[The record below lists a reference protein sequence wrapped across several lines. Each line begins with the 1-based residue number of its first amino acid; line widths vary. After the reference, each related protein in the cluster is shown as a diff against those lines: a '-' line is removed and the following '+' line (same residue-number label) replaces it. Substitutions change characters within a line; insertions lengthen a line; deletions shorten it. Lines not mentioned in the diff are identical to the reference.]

1 MNHSTNR
8 VFGIALSLI
17 ASAIIAQPS
26 FAQLGGSPASGSI
39 DQSGA
44 NQGQQNNTD
53 NLQTAPQAVDQHV
66 ANQQNYVSSG
76 QQHTYNQAPYTRGAL
91 EQTSTGSL
99 APNSVNMSP
108 YPSGSFSY
116 GFPSPG
122 PQVFMYASKG
132 GPGLPVTST
141 SSVDIN
147 TVDCNFIRLPGEYD
161 NNPASGMGPPNL
173 TETPPTQNNYLQNQN
188 TSVQNALQ
196 NLDSFFG
203 FPF

>member
-17 ASAIIAQPS
+17 ASVMIAQPS

-44 NQGQQNNTD
+44 NQGQENNTD

-76 QQHTYNQAPYTRGAL
+76 QQHTYKQAPYTRGAL

-108 YPSGSFSY
+108 FPSGSFNY

-122 PQVFMYASKG
+122 PQMFMYASKG

-141 SSVDIN
+141 SSVDLN
-147 TVDCNFIRLPGEYD
+147 TVDCNFIRPVGD
-161 NNPASGMGPPNL
+161 TSPAQGMGPPTL
-173 TETPPTQNNYLQNQN
+173 TATPPTQNSFLQNQN
-188 TSVQNALQ
+188 TSVQQALQ
-196 NLDSFFG
+196 GLDAFFG

>member
-17 ASAIIAQPS
+17 ASAMIAQPS
-26 FAQLGGSPASGSI
+26 FAQLGGSPASGSV

-44 NQGQQNNTD
+44 NQGQENNTD

-66 ANQQNYVSSG
+66 ADQQNYVSG
-76 QQHTYNQAPYTRGAL
+76 QGQHTSPTQAPYTRGGL

-108 YPSGSFSY
+108 FPSGSFSY
-116 GFPSPG
+116 GFGSPG
-122 PQVFMYASKG
+122 PQVFMYASRG

-141 SSVDIN
+141 SSVDLN
-147 TVDCNFIRLPGEYD
+147 TVDCNFIRPVGD
-161 NNPASGMGPPNL
+161 TSPAQGMGPPTL
-173 TETPPTQNNYLQNQN
+173 TATPPTQNNFLQNQN

-196 NLDSFFG
+196 NLDAFFG